1 MKQSDA
7 SVFKFKTQ
15 VKVRNYEVDWQGIV
29 HNANYLLYCELGR
42 VEYLQHLGLVLDVN
56 TIKHGARVVV
66 ARNEID
72 YLSSAHY
79 GDMIDVHTRI
89 SSIKNTSFIF
99 EGLLKGAQTGRDIAA
114 NVSIHVWLSDTN
126 GQPMPVPDEFRRTVQ
141 SFEGKNAAIHW
152 PTIST

>member
-1 MKQSDA
+1 MDDSK
-7 SVFKFKTQ
+7 FKFKTQ

-72 YLSSAHY
+72 YLSPSHF
-79 GDMIDVHTRI
+79 GDVIDVHTRI
-89 SSIKNTSFIF
+89 SSIKNTSFVF
-99 EGLLKGAQTGRDIAA
+99 EGLLKDAKTGKDIAA
-114 NVSIHVWLSDTN
+114 NVSIHVWLNDKDAR
-126 GQPMPVPDEFRRTVQ
+126 PMPVPDAFRRTVQ
-141 SFEGKNAAIHW
+141 SFEGKNAAILW